1 MRTTLLFDV
10 YGTLVDPA
18 GIALAL
24 RQDAGEAAAA
34 FAEQWRDKQV
44 EYAFRRALMRN
55 YVTFQVCVEQA
66 LRFVF
71 ERNRLP
77 LSEARCATL
86 MQRYGE
92 LPVFD
97 DAAPALSVLSQQ
109 FRVFAFSN
117 GTRNDVG
124 ALLNHAGLAGFFI
137 DVISVDDIRS
147 FKPDPAVYT
156 HARRASAAWAAPCWL
171 ISGNAWDL
179 MGAQS
184 AGLSTAWVRRS
195 KEKLYDPWGMAPDIV
210 TASLL
215 ELENRLPA
223 VR

>member
-18 GIALAL
+18 GVAVAL
-24 RQDAGEAAAA
+24 REDAGEAAAA
-34 FAEQWRDKQV
+34 IAEQWRDKQV

-55 YVTFQVCVEQA
+55 YVTFRVCVEQS

-77 LSEARCATL
+77 LGEARFETL
-86 MQRYGE
+86 MQQYDE
-92 LPVFD
+92 LPAFD
-97 DAAPALSVLSQQ
+97 DAAPALSLLSER

-117 GTRNDVG
+117 GTRNDIG
-124 ALLNHAGLAGFFI
+124 ALLDHAGLAGFFI
-137 DVISVDDIRS
+137 DVISVDAVRS
-147 FKPDPAVYT
+147 FKPDPAVYA
-156 HARRASAAWAAPCWL
+156 HARRASAAWAGPCWL
-171 ISGNAWDL
+171 ISGNPWDL

-184 AGLSTAWVRRS
+184 AGLGTAWVRRS

-210 TASLL
+210 TASLP
-215 ELENRLPA
+215 ELENRLPT
-223 VR
+223 